1 MGKNVM
7 VSVLCTAYNHE
18 NFIRDA
24 IEGVLKQETDFNYE
38 VIIHDDA
45 STDGTVDIIRE
56 YKRKYPEQIKLILQ
70 DKNQFQKQHN
80 IYAEYLFPKA
90 TGKYIAFC
98 EGDDY
103 WTDKKKLQKQVDFLE
118 THTDYS
124 MCMHNAVKRNYESGE
139 KKLLN
144 TFEKS
149 GIYGQRE
156 QIMAGLGSDF
166 PAFASYVIRGELI
179 KNMPDFFFAQ
189 QVLDY
194 PLRQYYANCGKVYYF
209 EEPMS
214 VYRVSTPQSYMKK
227 TSNDE
232 IFYNNYTMSMIKFFQ
247 NLDTY
252 TGGKFHDLIECKLI
266 SDYFGFCLS
275 IGQKEGLKKAAEQG
289 IDCLKVQECYKY
301 LSVEYLN
308 DEIYQISK
316 NTKNLFIYG
325 TSRLAPI
332 CRKQLE
338 YAGIEFKGY
347 VVSDGQMKMDEI
359 EGKKVFYLSE
369 VLDCFENPGFV
380 LAMQPVNTRTIEATL
395 KQRGIENYCKPYK
408 MNAL

>member
-18 NFIRDA
+18 SFIRDA
-24 IEGVLKQETDFNYE
+24 IEGMLKQETDFKYE

-56 YKRKYPEQIKLILQ
+56 YKKEYPDQIKLILQ
-70 DKNQFQKQHN
+70 EKNQFQKQHS
-80 IYAEYLFPKA
+80 IYAEYLFPQVS
-90 TGKYIAFC
+90 GKYIAFC

-103 WTDKKKLQKQVDFLE
+103 WTDEKKLQKQVDFLE

-124 MCMHNAVKRNYESGE
+124 MCMHNAVKLNYVTGE
-139 KKLLN
+139 RKLLN

-149 GIYGQRE
+149 GTYGQRE
-156 QIMAGLGSDF
+156 QIMAGLGTDF
-166 PAFASYVIRGELI
+166 PAFASYVIRRELI
-179 KNMPDFFFAQ
+179 KNIPAFFFAQ

-227 TSNDE
+227 TSDDE
-232 IFYNNYTMSMIKFFQ
+232 MFYNDYIVSMIKFFQ
-247 NLDTY
+247 NLDVY
-252 TGGKFHDLIECKLI
+252 TNERYHDLIECKLI
-266 SDYFGFCLS
+266 SDYLGFCLS
-275 IGQKEGLKKAAEQG
+275 IGQKEGLKKAVEQG
-289 IDCLKVQECYKY
+289 IDYLKVQECYKY
-301 LSVEYLN
+301 LSVEFLN

-316 NTKNLFIYG
+316 NAKNLFIYG
-325 TSRLAPI
+325 TSRLASI

-338 YAGIEFKGY
+338 YAGIEFKGF
-347 VVSDGQMKMDEI
+347 VVSDGQMKMDALED
-359 EGKKVFYLSE
+359 KKVFYLSE
-369 VLDCFENPGFV
+369 VLECFETPYFL
-380 LAMQPVNTRTIEATL
+380 LAVQPVNTRAIETVL
-395 KQRGIENYCKPYK
+395 KQYGIENFCKPYEL
-408 MNAL
+408 NAL